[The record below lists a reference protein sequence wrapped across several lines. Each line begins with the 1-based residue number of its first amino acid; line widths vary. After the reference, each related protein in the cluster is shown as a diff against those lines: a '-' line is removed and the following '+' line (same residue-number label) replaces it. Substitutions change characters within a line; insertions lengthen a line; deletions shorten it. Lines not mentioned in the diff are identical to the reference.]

1 MGLMD
6 KVKAQAEQA
15 VAKAQEVGAQGQAK
29 VNELQAKR
37 VQDGLFRD
45 LGEAYYAEQRSGG
58 SHDAVQA
65 ALAALDAHESHPTG
79 ATSAQSGTPSG
90 DFKLDD

>member
-15 VAKAQEVGAQGQAK
+15 MAKAQEVGAQGQAK

-37 VQDGLFRD
+37 VQEGLFRE

-65 ALAALDAHESHPTG
+65 ALSALDAHEAAPTG
-79 ATSAQSGTPSG
+79 STTAESGTPSG